1 MIVISVHVVFEFR
14 RAAFAGGTAVWH
26 GGAAAAAVDDV
37 SDCGGWRHGLLSFS
51 EGGLLFSW
59 CINSMDVGLVW
70 FMSCPEACLALS
82 TFHGFQ
88 IFLNIQRIRL
98 NVFKHEG

>member
-1 MIVISVHVVFEFR
+1 
-14 RAAFAGGTAVWH
+14 
-26 GGAAAAAVDDV
+26 
-37 SDCGGWRHGLLSFS
+37 
-51 EGGLLFSW
+51 
-59 CINSMDVGLVW
+59 MDVGLVW